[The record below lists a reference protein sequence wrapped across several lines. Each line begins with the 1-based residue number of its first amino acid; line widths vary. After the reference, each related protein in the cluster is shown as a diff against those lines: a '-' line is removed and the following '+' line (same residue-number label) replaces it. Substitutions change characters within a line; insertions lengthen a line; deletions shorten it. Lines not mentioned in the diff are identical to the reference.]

1 MGGCSTPISAL
12 AVVEKDKV
20 IFKGNIC
27 STDGKRKVDIEEE
40 ISLENAATA
49 GVRLANQLI
58 NQPSGAQIV
67 SDIRN
72 AKK

>member
-1 MGGCSTPISAL
+1 M
-12 AVVEKDKV
+12 

-58 NQPSGAQIV
+58 NQPSAAQIV